1 MKLLELLLEFSMI
14 KDIPEWCLCP
24 WWQFWLSP
32 CALRKLCLKIGWN
45 LLSLKASRT
54 ISKIDDITWVVAD
67 DNGHSWLGL
76 VSLMTFWIVSICPE
90 EAMFEIW
97 FKSVECK
104 GIKNPFK
111 DWWHAGVVAGV
122 YDDNGHSYWGWYS
135 WWCFGL
141 SPYALRK
148 LCLIFFVK
156 ICWVWRHQES
166 FQRLMT
172 LLELLFEFIM
182 VHDDNGY
189 SWLGLVSLM
198 IFWIISICSEEVL
211 NV

>member
-1 MKLLELLLEFSMI
+1 MLELLIKELFWIVWGSYVSNLVKIFLVWSHLETFQRLMKLLELLLEFSMI

-76 VSLMTFWIVSICPE
+76 VSLMTFWIVSICSE
-90 EAMFEIW
+90 EAMFKIW
-97 FKSVECK
+97 FKSVEFK

-111 DWWHAGVVAGV
+111 D
-122 YDDNGHSYWGWYS
+122 
-135 WWCFGL
+135 
-141 SPYALRK
+141 
-148 LCLIFFVK
+148 
-156 ICWVWRHQES
+156 
-166 FQRLMT
+166 
-172 LLELLFEFIM
+172 
-182 VHDDNGY
+182 
-189 SWLGLVSLM
+189 
-198 IFWIISICSEEVL
+198 
-211 NV
+211 